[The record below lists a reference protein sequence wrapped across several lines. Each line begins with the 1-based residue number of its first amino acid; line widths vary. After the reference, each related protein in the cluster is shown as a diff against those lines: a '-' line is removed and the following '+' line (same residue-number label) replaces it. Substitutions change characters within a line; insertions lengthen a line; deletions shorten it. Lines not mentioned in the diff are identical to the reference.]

1 MRLTAS
7 TYSFEAIP
15 LEGTLAICKAM
26 GFKAVD
32 IAGFHQRGRASYEP
46 DDVGAQPQKYADH
59 LKRLLDTYE
68 LVAMDFFP
76 QFATNFAI
84 RSLNDPDPAVRQ
96 QNTTS
101 FRGIVQ
107 FCKLVGMHT
116 VTILPGV
123 DHPQKP
129 LQENLDLAAEM
140 LRVYAAI
147 AGEHGIKLCFEP
159 HMGSVALTPELA
171 RWLVERAPGA
181 HVTLDYSHFLL
192 QYIPMERIHTLIPVT
207 GHFHIRQA
215 KPGAL
220 QTRYSEGTVD
230 FVDVAR
236 RLQAVGYNGAMSI
249 EYVCADWYGANQI
262 DTLTETAATKDALQD
277 TIPV

>member
-123 DHPQKP
+123 D
-129 LQENLDLAAEM
+129 
-140 LRVYAAI
+140 
-147 AGEHGIKLCFEP
+147 P